1 MAKQKHERK
10 AYHPQPPFAIV
21 EGVGTPPFKRLSPF
35 AVWVLAKFYE
45 KFNGFNRSDLSL
57 SYGEVRPVMSTP
69 IFNRAIWQL
78 LGFGF
83 VDVRKW
89 GRLERNCTIYGLS
102 NRWRRFHEDGDEK
115 QLDKITATLKEI
127 ESLKRQKWEEGTKS
141 IKRERMDALRHSLFK
156 VKDPLT
162 MATSN

>member
-10 AYHPQPPFAIV
+10 AYRPQPPFGIV

-35 AVWVLAKFYE
+35 AVWVLVKFYE
-45 KFNGFNRSDLSL
+45 KFNGYNRSDLSL
-57 SYGEVRPVMSTP
+57 SYSEVRPVMSTP

-78 LGFGF
+78 LSFGF

-89 GRLERNCTIYGLS
+89 GRLEKKATLFGLS
-102 NRWRRFHEDGDEK
+102 DRWRRFNKSDSEK
-115 QLDKITATLKEI
+115 ELDKIAGQLQEI
-127 ESLKRQKWEEGTKS
+127 EILKRQKWPEGRKS
-141 IKRERMDALRHSLFK
+141 EKRERMTALRSSLFK
-156 VKDPLT
+156 VKCSLT